1 AVDRLCP
8 CGAGDAKCRRADGN
22 GKRLAAEK
30 VVAARHALR
39 LALHVT
45 HSPHLVKHQ
54 VCFALVRPLTVASSP
69 SARCATRG
77 PLQTPAFRMNR
88 FSQPLQFHRIRHAVE
103 HTHRPANT
111 TNEKTGTRHSCGL
124 WFRYRRRSL
133 ERPETRHPPRV
144 SARAVAAASMRHAV
158 FSPPRGS
165 IARCT
170 FLPGGAR
177 TVIPFAGTALQVRNR
192 RRMEAGESDH
202 R

>member
-45 HSPHLVKHQ
+45 HSPHLVKHP

-111 TNEKTGTRHSCGL
+111 TNEKTSTRKPAIRRAFPHGQSPLRACGAPCSGRL
-124 WFRYRRRSL
+124 MDPS
-133 ERPETRHPPRV
+133 
-144 SARAVAAASMRHAV
+144 RAVHSFLAV
-158 FSPPRGS
+158 NAPSSPS
-165 IARCT
+165 C
-170 FLPGGAR
+170 
-177 TVIPFAGTALQVRNR
+177 
-192 RRMEAGESDH
+192 
-202 R
+202 